1 MILLNERF
9 YWTNDFT
16 EQNILLNKWF
26 HWTKYF
32 TEQMILLNDL
42 SVGKE
47 TKLVENKDNS
57 KKPTNSNIK
66 LKKMSR

>member
-1 MILLNERF
+1 
-9 YWTNDFT
+9 
-16 EQNILLNKWF
+16 
-26 HWTKYF
+26 
-32 TEQMILLNDL
+32 MILLNDL

-57 KKPTNSNIK
+57 KKPTNSNFK